1 MEWTSI
7 LLLIGMALGLLY
19 VIAGEKSH
27 DIGEGIFSAAFRL
40 QRMVQALYAEA
51 KSLSKEPTT
60 PWICK
65 LLLRVFVSVSWYLWL
80 AAVFL
85 LGLFLVFGK
94 AFRSVI
100 RFTI

>member
-1 MEWTSI
+1 
-7 LLLIGMALGLLY
+7 MALGLLY

-40 QRMVQALYAEA
+40 QRMVQALYARA
-51 KSLSKEPTT
+51 KYLSEEPTT
-60 PWICK
+60 PLICK
-65 LLLRVFVSVSWYLWL
+65 LLLRAFVRVSWYLWL
-80 AAVFL
+80 VAVFS

-94 AFRSVI
+94 ALRSVI